1 MSRVMTHLAV
11 VGAGVGAAGALA
23 FSGTAGAATTDHQAD
38 HGAAANTR
46 AASSA
51 VHPDASWKYIDSYFW
66 GSDCINAGNNGVDH
80 GAWSTYECTGGG
92 TWSDYQ
98 LWVWN

>member
-23 FSGTAGAATTDHQAD
+23 FSGAAGATTTDHQTAATT
-38 HGAAANTR
+38 HGAT
-46 AASSA
+46 SSV

-66 GSDCINAGNNGVDH
+66 GSDCINAGNNGVDN